1 MVNTFKLRHLDQVV
15 EDDSKKWDI
24 ASLMID
30 VLNYKKSFFRRKA
43 HLRNSFSTMMRIVKE
58 VRKREHTTYKLN
70 ENSPINS
77 PDSVDEISYLAML
90 NLQGA
95 ISQDSD
101 SSMSEY
107 ISSVIS
113 IVAYTSTTGNDY
125 KPDSEDFINFKE
137 SIKEEPMSDMIG
149 LYNWILEDF
158 KKSNKEWGDRFF
170 SVEIVDK
177 DYDRAGGQ
185 ELSQFN
191 VINTVKTLCAD
202 FNTPEKDVWN
212 FSYAMVM
219 TNSYSKAY
227 ASYITEN
234 IKKFKEAEIKKN
246 RKF

>member
-1 MVNTFKLRHLDQVV
+1 MINAFKLKHLDFVV
-15 EDDSKKWDI
+15 EDEPLKWNVPK
-24 ASLMID
+24 LMVEI
-30 VLNYKKSFFRRKA
+30 LNYKKSFFRKKA
-43 HLRNSFSTMMRIVKE
+43 HFLNTFKTMMRIIKE
-58 VRKREHTTYKLN
+58 VRRREHTTYKLN
-70 ENSPINS
+70 EDSPINS

-95 ISQDSD
+95 IKQDSD
-101 SSMSEY
+101 SSIAQY
-107 ISSVIS
+107 ISNVIS
-113 IVAYTSTTGNDY
+113 IVTYTSTTGNDY
-125 KPDSEDFINFKE
+125 KPDSEDFLNFKE
-137 SIKEEPMSDMIG
+137 SIKEESMSDMIG
-149 LYNWILEDF
+149 LYNWTLEDF
-158 KKSNKEWGDRFF
+158 KRSNKDWGDRFF
-170 SVEIVDK
+170 SVEVVDK

-227 ASYITEN
+227 STYITEN

>member
-1 MVNTFKLRHLDQVV
+1 MINAFKLKHLDFVV
-15 EDDSKKWDI
+15 EDEPLKWNVPK
-24 ASLMID
+24 LMVEI
-30 VLNYKKSFFRRKA
+30 LNYKKSFFRKKA
-43 HLRNSFSTMMRIVKE
+43 HFLNTFKTMMRIIKE
-58 VRKREHTTYKLN
+58 VRRREHTTYKLN
-70 ENSPINS
+70 EDSPINS

-95 ISQDSD
+95 IKQDSD
-101 SSMSEY
+101 SSIAQY
-107 ISSVIS
+107 ISNVIS
-113 IVAYTSTTGNDY
+113 IVTYTSTTGNDY
-125 KPDSEDFINFKE
+125 KPDSEDFLNFKE

-158 KKSNKEWGDRFF
+158 KRSNKDWGDRFF
-170 SVEIVDK
+170 SVEVVDK

-227 ASYITEN
+227 STYITEN